1 MNKDFFSNIDARAAA
16 FSERGGA
23 ESAQIELH
31 LANGRVYRVE
41 KIVELD
47 DAWLHADVT
56 DLADLDRAFSIAIPY
71 WQIHQVLFTQPR
83 KQMRHAG
90 FVG

>member
-1 MNKDFFSNIDARAAA
+1 MNKDFFSSLDNRTAA
-16 FSERGGA
+16 FTDRGTA
-23 ESAQIELH
+23 ESTQVEIL
-31 LANGRVYRVE
+31 LATGRTYRVE
-41 KIVELD
+41 KIIELD

-56 DLADLDRAFSIAIPY
+56 DVTDPDRTVSLAVPY
-71 WQIHQVLFTQPR
+71 WQIQQVMFVQPR